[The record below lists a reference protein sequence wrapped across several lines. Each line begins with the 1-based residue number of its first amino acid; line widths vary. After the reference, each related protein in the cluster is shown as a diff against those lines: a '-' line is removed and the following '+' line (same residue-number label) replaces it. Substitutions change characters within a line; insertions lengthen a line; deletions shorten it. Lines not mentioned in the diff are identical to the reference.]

1 MEKTLELT
9 IFAKK
14 RTSKDGKKTFLTYF
28 TTMPGRDK
36 ANKVKFREECG
47 APDCP
52 AISFSARAIATW
64 QRKPIPMR

>member
-14 RTSKDGKKTFLTYF
+14 RTSKDGKKTFFTYF

-47 APDCP
+47 APD
-52 AISFSARAIATW
+52 
-64 QRKPIPMR
+64 